1 MQKLDC
7 FKGQFGPDAVSRL
20 EKPLA
25 AARRALRQAVE
36 SNSK

>member
-7 FKGQFGPDAVSRL
+7 FKNRFRPDVVSRL

-25 AARRALRQAVE
+25 PAKQALEQARLRAA
-36 SNSK
+36 K